1 MGLSLKPP
9 LIIHRKIA
17 WLLVFLIVSSALVS
31 WLIYIGKAGIEETN
45 ARMNQTYELIGTFR
59 QINNTISEAEADAY
73 RYQTSGDPAAAQRLG
88 AARDTLDQQLKTI
101 QQLSAQSH
109 DQEKNITLLGSY
121 LATNRSNAKP
131 LLATMIREETAVLET
146 RKRLNDKANDLMA
159 KGLVLGR
166 IAGFLFM
173 AIILIQ
179 LNKDLSRRKKM
190 QEDLVI
196 AMQAAE
202 EARLQQEQF
211 LANMSHEIRTP
222 MNGVKGMTDLLLATP
237 LSDKQQEFA
246 GVIKNSVDNLLV
258 IINDIL
264 DFSKIKAGKLTLE
277 KIDFSIPE
285 ALSGTAALFEHRLKE
300 KGLTLRTELDPEVPV
315 MVNGDP
321 YRLNQVL
328 INLLGNAI
336 KFTEQGEIRIQVAA
350 QMHGEREVRILFT
363 VSDTGI
369 GIAED
374 HLPYIFDSFSQ
385 AGRDISRLYG
395 GTGLGL
401 SICRQLLHLQG
412 GDIDATSKTG
422 AGSVFHFYI
431 PYGYSAVSIMERP
444 GPESRPDYKKRLSG
458 KRFLVVEDNEVN
470 QKLIDHVLKRV
481 GGDTELAGNGREAL
495 ASLKGGNVYALI
507 IMDLQ
512 MPEMDGY
519 ATTRAIRSELGLQ
532 TPIIAMTATATDSEE
547 LQCLQTGMN
556 AYMTK
561 PFEFDELY
569 RKIDSLIS

>member
-17 WLLVFLIVSSALVS
+17 WLLLFLIVSSALVS

-109 DQEKNITLLGSY
+109 DQEKNIALLGSY

-412 GDIDATSKTG
+412 GDINATSKTG

-495 ASLKGGNVYALI
+495 ARLKGGNVYALI

>member
-17 WLLVFLIVSSALVS
+17 WLLLFLIVSSALVS

-109 DQEKNITLLGSY
+109 DQEKNITQLGSY

-412 GDIDATSKTG
+412 GDINATSKTG

-495 ASLKGGNVYALI
+495 ARLKGGNVYALI

-547 LQCLQTGMN
+547 LQCLQAGMN